1 MTLLTENKNSWSRR
15 TVKGNR
21 IYWFLAALCFPLLAA
36 AVGPFFGVGCACAYG
51 SARAAAYFP
60 VISILWARLGIGFVL
75 GEDKRKIVTY
85 LVMPILLG
93 VVLLV
98 IGRVMGIEG

>member
-1 MTLLTENKNSWSRR
+1 
-15 TVKGNR
+15 
-21 IYWFLAALCFPLLAA
+21 
-36 AVGPFFGVGCACAYG
+36 
-51 SARAAAYFP
+51 